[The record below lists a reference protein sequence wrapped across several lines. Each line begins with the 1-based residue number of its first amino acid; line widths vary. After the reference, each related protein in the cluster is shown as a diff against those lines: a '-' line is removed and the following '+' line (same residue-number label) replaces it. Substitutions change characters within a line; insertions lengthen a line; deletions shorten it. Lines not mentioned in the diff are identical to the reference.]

1 MTSTDYKNILWS
13 QFGASID
20 MLENALVACPDD
32 VWNDGTEPAFWYITY
47 HTLFFLDLY
56 LSEGVEGFR
65 PPAPFGLEEL
75 DPAGVMPHRI
85 FTKEE
90 LHNYLSHCHKKC
102 QKVLSTLTEEKAHQY
117 FQGFWKDMTILEL
130 LLDNMRHVQHHTAQ
144 LNLLLRQKT
153 NSAPNYVTRTKR
165 KLEEGLTHD

>member
-1 MTSTDYKNILWS
+1 MDTLWKTALWN

-20 MLENALVACPDD
+20 MLENAILACPDE
-32 VWNDGTEPAFWYITY
+32 VWSDSTQPEFWYITY

-65 PPAPFGLEEL
+65 PPTPFGLEEL
-75 DPAGVMPHRI
+75 DPAGVMPERT
-85 FTKEE
+85 FTKDE
-90 LHNYLSHCHKKC
+90 LHSYLLHCRKKC
-102 QKVLSTLTEEKAHQY
+102 QTVLFAFTEEKASRY

-153 NSAPNYVTRTKR
+153 NSAPKYVTRTKY
-165 KLEEGLTHD
+165 KLEEEIAHD